1 MALQSLSSGPENAVS
16 GRKRFLNL
24 MIDPFRARAITGV
37 DRYVKATEE
46 HFEKLFDIDAIP
58 GCKR

>member
-1 MALQSLSSGPENAVS
+1 
-16 GRKRFLNL
+16 